1 MIYLGE
7 IDDMTQNSNDTILD
21 EAERK
26 ILQVITIFNRP
37 VTVKEI
43 AEELNMSINS
53 VRRYFLKLQQKGNIV
68 AYTSGNNRYY
78 APTTSKDGLD
88 AILSQKYADIASSL
102 ENQYSEIK
110 AENEELRQQISRL
123 YANILT
129 LMGIFVAI
137 FSIIVINVNAIGIFL
152 EDVADST
159 EMFYSLLKLN
169 IPVLLAIFFLV
180 LMIKFL
186 FHTPVKRSKK

>member
-1 MIYLGE
+1 
-7 IDDMTQNSNDTILD
+7 MTQNSNDTILD

>member
-1 MIYLGE
+1 MGE

-37 VTVKEI
+37 VTVREI
-43 AEELNMSINS
+43 AEELNMSVNS

-68 AYTSGNNRYY
+68 AYVSGNNRYY

-102 ENQYSEIK
+102 ENQYLEIK
-110 AENEELRQQISRL
+110 AENEELRQQISGL
-123 YANILT
+123 YASILT

-137 FSIIVINVNAIGIFL
+137 FSLIVININAIGIFL
-152 EDVADST
+152 KDVTDST

-169 IPVLLAIFFLV
+169 LQILLAIFFLV

-186 FHTPVKRSKK
+186 LHTPAKRDKK

>member
-1 MIYLGE
+1 
-7 IDDMTQNSNDTILD
+7 MTQNTMEDTIEDTMLD
-21 EAERK
+21 SIERK
-26 ILQVITIFNRP
+26 VLRTMTLFNRP
-37 VTVKEI
+37 VTVNEI
-43 AEELNMSINS
+43 SEELNMSTNYVNRVFS
-53 VRRYFLKLQQKGNIV
+53 QLQNKGNIV
-68 AYTSGNNRYY
+68 AYISRGNQYY
-78 APTTSKDGLD
+78 APTTSKGGLD

-102 ENQYSEIK
+102 ENRYAEIK

-137 FSIIVINVNAIGIFL
+137 FSLIVININAIGIFL
-152 EDVADST
+152 KDVTDST

-169 IPVLLAIFFLV
+169 IPVLLTIFFFL

-186 FHTPVKRSKK
+186 LYTPTKRSKK